1 MRSNHLIGK
10 AFDVVPL
17 AEYFDGRVREVS
29 WDRAPASREV
39 LDELVVKWNVTCGGS
54 RESFP
59 DLPHLEERA

>member
-39 LDELVVKWNVTCGGS
+39 LDELPVKWNVTCGGS
-54 RESFP
+54 REIFP